1 MSNPNDILANIS
13 NSIPGGGKP
22 MNTAF
27 TPQNSTDI
35 SKLADEINRLNRL
48 TNDQAQELRAL
59 QGVITLKDEQL
70 ARYYEIIQA
79 LIKAKS

>member
-1 MSNPNDILANIS
+1 MSNPNDILASMN
-13 NSIPGGGKP
+13 NSISGGGKP

-27 TPQNSTDI
+27 APQNSADL

-48 TNDQAQELRAL
+48 VNDQAQELQAL
-59 QGVITLKDEQL
+59 QRLITLKDEQL